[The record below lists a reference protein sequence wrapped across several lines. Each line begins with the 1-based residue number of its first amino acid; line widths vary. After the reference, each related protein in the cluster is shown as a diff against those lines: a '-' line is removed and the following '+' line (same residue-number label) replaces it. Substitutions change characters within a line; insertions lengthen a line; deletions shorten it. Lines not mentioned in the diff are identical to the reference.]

1 MSSSPNPLLTKAYV
15 DGVYIPS
22 GLLIVGTLIVKREWV
37 PYAILLALALGGY
50 KVWSNSTVQ
59 PLFPATSVIPLKSRL
74 TLRIGVQSVL
84 KPAVFQNFE
93 LKEKTVI
100 SHNVAMYANR
110 PSTLLLRTA
119 C

>member
-1 MSSSPNPLLTKAYV
+1 MSSPPNPLLTKAYV

-50 KVWSNSTVQ
+50 KVWSNSMIHS
-59 PLFPATSVIPLKSRL
+59 LFPATSTMLLKSRL
-74 TLRIGVQSVL
+74 TPRTGVQSVL

-93 LKEKTVI
+93 LKEKTII

-110 PSTLLLRTA
+110 PSTPLLRTA